1 MHLWLDRLSHNNRLR
16 YLPPEHKLGFA
27 LVVLAIALIVRPP
40 VQIAIAL
47 WMSVW
52 IVGYARIPVNVYGQM
67 LGLAIWFWATSIP
80 ALIISGVA
88 VSGRASIQAD
98 ALFGLTINFYYLYLS
113 HQGFIQAALIFTR
126 TIATVSCL
134 YFVLFT
140 TPLTELLQV
149 LRRLGCPV
157 VLTELL
163 LLMYRFIFILLSTAS
178 EIWIAQQSRNGYR
191 TRQRWIYSLSLL
203 TRQLFQK
210 TMEHYRQFILSTA
223 ARGFNGEFR
232 VWSSQCYVPS
242 PRYAIEASIGCLI
255 LIIGNFLF

>member
-67 LGLAIWFWATSIP
+67 LGLAIWFWVTSIP

-88 VSGRASIQAD
+88 VSAQTSIQAD
-98 ALFGLTINFYYLYLS
+98 ALFGLTLGSYYLYLS
-113 HQGFIQAALIFTR
+113 HQGFVQAALIFTR

-232 VWSSQCYVPS
+232 VWSSQCYCPS
-242 PRYAIEASIGCLI
+242 PRYALEASIGCVVLAI
-255 LIIGNFLF
+255 LSFQF